1 MPAKGGMELL
11 GWLENWGPDIK
22 WWDNNMPGNCLMGC
36 FKAQPYLEK
45 ITPYSSVNYGF
56 SFLTKLPD
64 PDQVGCGTDH
74 PAGPCPA
81 WDGENIYL
89 AKASMQGSIAVSSAT
104 TIEEA
109 SPSIVAIAEVVRM
122 ARMHPSGPKRAKI
135 TLGGWSDYARLDNA
149 ANGAK
154 AAKLMAKLVAYTF
167 ADGVDIDME
176 HLTPYAKM
184 GDEFG
189 AFISFVTTLREEFKT
204 VSANWVQTATARQKA
219 MGAAIGKLEPW
230 QQKEVAAFYNTSHN
244 YLNEVIANG
253 PPHLEISWT
262 TRFNAFLPP
271 NDPWNYLTPD
281 SPKLNASTTF
291 ETDNEGQKLWPQV
304 GGYIDT
310 VNIMAYDAGSPA
322 GPLKLNFTTI
332 LDNFAKYGKVHNI
345 SQKVNMGFEPGEQS
359 GAGVWEGEATDE
371 AVARAIKLGTSK
383 AGGVAIWAVNPSA
396 VQHPQASKL
405 CPAAAKSM
413 NSILAPQF
421 PFGKVPKY
429 TKCGS
434 DGMWPGLTTEI
445 IV

>member
-1 MPAKGGMELL
+1 
-11 GWLENWGPDIK
+11 
-22 WWDNNMPGNCLMGC
+22 MPGNCLMGC
-36 FKAQPYLEK
+36 FKAEPYLEK

-64 PDQVGCGTDH
+64 PDQVGCGIDH
-74 PAGPCPA
+74 PAGPCPV

-89 AKASMQGSIAVSSAT
+89 AKASMQGSVAVSSST

-135 TLGGWSDYARLDNA
+135 TLGGWSDYARMDNA

-189 AFISFVTTLREEFKT
+189 AFVAFVTTLRSEFAT
-204 VSANWVQTATARQKA
+204 VAANWASTAKARQTAMA
-219 MGAAIGKLEPW
+219 AAIGKLEPW

-244 YLNEVIANG
+244 YLNEVIDNG

-271 NDPWNYLTPD
+271 DDVWNYLMPD
-281 SPKLNASTTF
+281 SPKPNSSFNF
-291 ETDNEGQKLWPQV
+291 ESDNEGKKLWPQV
-304 GGYIDT
+304 GGFIDT

-332 LDNFAKYGKVHNI
+332 LDNFAKYGRIHDI
-345 SQKVNMGFEPGEQS
+345 SKKVNMGFEPGEQS

-371 AVARAIKLGTSK
+371 AVAHAIKLGTSK
-383 AGGVAIWAVNPSA
+383 AGGVAVWAVNPSSE
-396 VQHPQASKL
+396 QHPQASKL
-405 CPAAAKSM
+405 CPVAAKSM
-413 NSILAPQF
+413 NQILEPSF
-421 PFGKVPKY
+421 PFGKAPNY
-429 TKCGS
+429 TKCGP

-445 IV
+445 LV